1 MSNEFTGKNDHL
13 DGLAEPD
20 ALRLTPD
27 CDPMTLDCHI
37 PFVMDQHL
45 KVHRRPMLPLRIY
58 SIRAALMRTAKYQL
72 LHFFLHNRSLANPT
86 VSDVIVGCSKS
97 TKIRVRYIVA
107 LPDFFLLSRGFLWFE
122 PSQRTEDSC
131 PAVAGG
137 LAHVFNRR
145 L

>member
-1 MSNEFTGKNDHL
+1 MRSTVPILPTERWLSRCSGVMRNSADRKLKSGIISNEIARKSS
-13 DGLAEPD
+13 A
-20 ALRLTPD
+20 RS
-27 CDPMTLDCHI
+27 
-37 PFVMDQHL
+37 
-45 KVHRRPMLPLRIY
+45 LRIY